1 MTLYNPKIF
10 CLIPA
15 FEEEKTVFNVVKK
28 SRKYSNKVI
37 VIDDG
42 STDKTV
48 NKARAAGAIILNHQH
63 NEGQGRA
70 IITGFEYA
78 LRNKADIVVILDADG
93 QHDPKDIPKLLE
105 PIISGEAMFVSGSR
119 FLGSCKGISKI
130 KLAGIRFFT
139 LIVQLMGYKITDLT
153 CGFRAL
159 TVDAVSKLELKEAQY
174 CGAEIIMQALKKGII
189 VVEVPVDIKG
199 RIDGNSR
206 KNIFRHFFQIIII
219 ILRTIIE
226 A

>member
-1 MTLYNPKIF
+1 MIDLKIISI
-10 CLIPA
+10 IPA
-15 FEEEKTVFNVVKK
+15 FNEHATVFDVVHGA
-28 SRKYSNKVI
+28 RKYSNRVL

-48 NKARAAGAIILNHQH
+48 ERAKDAGAIILNHQH

-70 IITGFEYA
+70 IITGFKYA
-78 LRNKADIVVILDADG
+78 LENKADIVIILDADG

-105 PIISGEAMFVSGSR
+105 PIISGKAELVSGSR
-119 FLGSCKGISKI
+119 FLGSCEGIPKI
-130 KLAGIRFFT
+130 KLMGIKFFSA
-139 LIVQLMGYKITDLT
+139 IVRLMGYKITDLT

-159 TVDAVSKLELKEAQY
+159 TVGAINKLELKEAQY
-174 CGAEIIMQALKKGII
+174 CGAEIIMQALKKGIN

-199 RIDGNSR
+199 RIKGNSR
-206 KNIFRHFFQIIII
+206 KNMFRHFFKISII